1 MNDFI
6 KAFAKAVLV
15 YVTILFI
22 TNFMNF
28 LFLKGYAFSYNRK
41 YVDSN
46 WKQASKAFKI
56 NIKKLKKMS
65 KDEIKKAYRDR
76 AKKVHP
82 DHGGNK
88 EDFNNLH
95 EAYKFVYA
103 S

>member
-1 MNDFI
+1 MNDFG

-15 YVTILFI
+15 YVTILVV
-22 TNFMNF
+22 TNFVNF
-28 LFLKGYAFSYNRK
+28 LFISGYKFSYNRK
-41 YVDSN
+41 HVDSN
-46 WKQASKAFKI
+46 WKKASKAFKI

-88 EDFNNLH
+88 DDFSNLH